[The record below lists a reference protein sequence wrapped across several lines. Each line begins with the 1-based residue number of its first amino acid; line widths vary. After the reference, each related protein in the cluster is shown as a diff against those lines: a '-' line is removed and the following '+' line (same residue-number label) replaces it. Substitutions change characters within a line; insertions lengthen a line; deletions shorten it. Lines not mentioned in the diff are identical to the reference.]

1 MGYLYRHIRLD
12 NNETFYIGIGGFCK
26 REKEGTYKRAFTK
39 SKRNNIWKSIVN
51 KTEYI
56 VEIILDNL
64 SFYEAILNEI
74 EYIKLFGRK
83 DNNTGTLA
91 NMTDGGEGSLGVIKS
106 EETLIKISKSLKGRI
121 VSDETREKIRIANTG
136 KKHTDET
143 KEKLRIGST
152 GNKNNLGKN
161 HSEDTKQ
168 KISNSKKGNI
178 AWNKGMKDCYSEEVK
193 IKMGLGRK
201 GKKSPFKGKKHT
213 EESNRKNAEAHYGKV
228 PRSGFVNSKEI
239 RNKISETL
247 MSGKKVEIDGIIYD
261 SYHDAERKLGIKR
274 TTIRYRIYSNSE
286 NYKNYKLVDVE

>member
-26 REKEGTYKRAFTK
+26 IEKEGTYKRAFTK

-121 VSDETREKIRIANTG
+121 VSVETREKIRISNTG
-136 KKHTDET
+136 KKVTEET
-143 KEKLRIGST
+143 KEKLRISST

-161 HSEDTKQ
+161 HSEETKQ
-168 KISNSKKGNI
+168 KISNSKKGNV
-178 AWNKGMKDCYSEEVK
+178 AWNKGMKDCYTEEAK

-201 GKKSPFKGKKHT
+201 GKESPFKCKKHT

-247 MSGKKVEIDGIIYD
+247 MNGKKVEIDGIIYD

>member
-26 REKEGTYKRAFTK
+26 REKEGTYKRAFAIN
-39 SKRNNIWKSIVN
+39 KRNNIWKSIVN

-56 VEIILDNL
+56 VEIVLCNL
-64 SFYEAILNEI
+64 SFEEAIINEI

-106 EETLIKISKSLKGRI
+106 EETLIKIINSLKGRI
-121 VSDETREKIRIANTG
+121 VSEETREKIRIANTG
-136 KKHTDET
+136 KKHTQET
-143 KEKLRIGST
+143 KDKLSIASK
-152 GNKNNLGKN
+152 GNKNNIGKK
-161 HSEDTKQ
+161 HSEETKQ

-178 AWNKGMKDCYSEEVK
+178 SWNKGLKNCYSEEAK
-193 IKMGLGRK
+193 LKMGLGRK
-201 GKKSPFKGKKHT
+201 GKESTFKGKKHT
-213 EESNRKNAEAHYGKV
+213 EESNRKNSEAHYGKI
-228 PRSGFVNSKEI
+228 PRSGFVNSPET

-247 MSGKKVEIDGIIYD
+247 MNGKKVEIDGIIYD